1 MLVIIIII
9 IIIICQQHMHRIN
22 TLKNFLKWLV
32 YIYTAMALYRL
43 DWNENLLETFMYSN
57 NSCAFYGPEL
67 NLENHVLSDEV
78 FNAI

>member
-1 MLVIIIII
+1 MY
-9 IIIICQQHMHRIN
+9 N
-22 TLKNFLKWLV
+22 TNAFKNFLKWLV